1 MTRIDPDSIGPL
13 LDALVGDTG
22 AHGDSTMDDN
32 SLKNLVYLEAVCD
45 WLEGRIYPA
54 CNGLYPSQCYS
65 AGQVAAK
72 IRKMAYGILYTLDID
87 EDDVLNVAAE
97 IADASDKAG
106 DIVTLSTELLRE
118 WSSRIRSA
126 MKFTR

>member
-1 MTRIDPDSIGPL
+1 MSRIDPDSIGPL
-13 LDALVGDTG
+13 LDAVVGDTG

-65 AGQVAAK
+65 AEKVAAK

-87 EDDVLNVAAE
+87 DDDVLNVAAE
-97 IADASDKAG
+97 IVDASNKA
-106 DIVTLSTELLRE
+106 DETVTLSTELLAD
-118 WSSRIRSA
+118 WASRIVYA
-126 MKFTR
+126 MNHMR